1 MRLRQVA
8 LVAQELAPVVDDLT
22 AVLGLKTP
30 YRDSGV
36 RKYGLENAVFTVGDQ
51 FLEVVA
57 PVEEGTTAGR
67 LLAKRGGDGGYMVIL
82 QVDDIAAAR
91 ARVEALG
98 VRVVDRFDGEGAW
111 YTHLHP
117 KDVGG
122 AILSLDAMDPPG
134 AWRWAGPDW
143 EAARS
148 ETATA
153 ITAVEIQADDPAA
166 MAARWAEVLGR
177 DVAAGPQGPEVRLD
191 EGVVRFVT
199 IHDDRGEGVSG
210 IDIAVNDIGAVSHR
224 ARRRKLRVERDIVY
238 LCGTRVRLRPAG
250 VSAAVIELS
259 HSLFQPRM

>member
-98 VRVVDRFDGEGAW
+98 VRVVDRFDGKDAW

-122 AILSLDAMDPPG
+122 AILSLD
-134 AWRWAGPDW
+134 
-143 EAARS
+143 
-148 ETATA
+148 A